1 MRLKQWLTLFA
12 VYSAAG
18 SAWAVFEDGSD
29 HGANVNVKERA
40 EFQSQ
45 RAEVALRQ
53 EESRQDAARQR
64 AEKIRNL
71 PPDQVQAWIDGK
83 LSEEALTRL
92 SVATPLVDT
101 TAAPVA
107 IPRSR
112 IIRLGVVSVLV
123 ACLACALWVRRRQ
136 EQTSALASKK
146 RV

>member
-1 MRLKQWLTLFA
+1 MTLKQWLTLFA
-12 VYSAAG
+12 VCSAAG
-18 SAWAVFEDGSD
+18 SAWAVFEDKSD

-40 EFQSQ
+40 ESQSQ

-53 EESRQDAARQR
+53 EEARQEAARQR

-71 PPDQVQAWIDGK
+71 PPDQVQAWIEGT

-92 SVATPLVDT
+92 SVATPLGDT
-101 TAAPVA
+101 TVEPVA

-112 IIRLGVVSVLV
+112 IIRLGVASVLV
-123 ACLACALWVRRRQ
+123 ACLACALWLRRRQ
-136 EQTSALASKK
+136 DQTSALASKK